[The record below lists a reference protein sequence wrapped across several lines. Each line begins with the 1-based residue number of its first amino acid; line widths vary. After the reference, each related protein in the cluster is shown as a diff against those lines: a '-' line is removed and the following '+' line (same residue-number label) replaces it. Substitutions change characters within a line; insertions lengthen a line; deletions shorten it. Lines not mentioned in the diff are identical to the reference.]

1 MIKISIFY
9 PAGPDTRFDHHY
21 YETVHMP
28 MSIALLGKAVRSV
41 SVERGVSPGP
51 PWPEPAFVAMAHF
64 VCESKAV
71 YEAALFP
78 HLARLQGDLVNYSNV
93 PAMIQFSEI
102 ALEHQTPQT

>member
-9 PAGPDTRFDHHY
+9 PAAPETKFDHDY
-21 YETVHMP
+21 YERVHIP
-28 MSIALLGKAVRSV
+28 MAIELLGAAVKSV
-41 SVERGVSPGP
+41 SVERGISPGS

-64 VCESKAV
+64 VCDSKEA

-93 PAMIQFSEI
+93 QPTFQFSEI
-102 ALEHQTPQT
+102 ALEQVTLRT